1 MKTTFG
7 AQTPDDQMLSDWMR
21 RGRAWLDELQ
31 TPIGLRASSAAGRYH
46 ALFGRDTLLTVM
58 LALEAARLR
67 PDDADFQRWAGNLA
81 VANLRRLSD
90 VQGTEE
96 RPDNE
101 EQPGKIVHEYWPTI
115 PERFQVGGAA
125 LQWPLY
131 EGRYYGSVDS
141 TYLYLMAVGMVW
153 EQVEGGQEI
162 IAGLWEH
169 VRAATQW
176 ALEYG
181 DVDGDGLIE
190 VQPRQPRGLGL
201 RNQVWKDSGDALL
214 LTDGSHP
221 EPPVAWVEVQG
232 YAVAAFRQ
240 MLAILKAREEAPALQ
255 HQLAQRIELI
265 QQRLKQF
272 WLPEEG
278 SLAMALTREKR
289 PVPMIAS
296 NMGHVLWCGALS
308 DGAMAASVANRLLRS
323 DLLTVWGLRTLSSD
337 SFAFDPYSYHRGS
350 VWPFDNALIAA
361 ALWRMGRS
369 GEACMIARRNIAA
382 IEQFG
387 TPVELYCVLSA
398 GWMQT
403 PDQNGYEALV
413 AYPEAC
419 DVQAWSAA
427 ALLLFAAQLLA
438 KSEENTASQP

>member
-1 MKTTFG
+1 MRTTFG
-7 AQTPDDQMLSDWMR
+7 AQMPDDQMLSDWMG

-58 LALEAARLR
+58 LALEAARLC
-67 PDDADFQRWAGNLA
+67 PDDADFQGWAGNLA
-81 VANLRRLSD
+81 VANLRRLSA
-90 VQGTEE
+90 VQGTED
-96 RPDNE
+96 RPANE

-115 PERFQVGGAA
+115 PERFQAGGAA

-153 EQVEGGQEI
+153 EQVEEGREVV
-162 IAGLWEH
+162 ASLWEH
-169 VRAATQW
+169 VLAATQW
-176 ALEYG
+176 ALDYG

-214 LTDGSHP
+214 LPDGSHP

-240 MLAILKAREEAPALQ
+240 MLTMLKAREEAPALQ
-255 HQLAQRIELI
+255 QRLAGRIEQI
-265 QQRLKQF
+265 TQRVKQF

-278 SLAMALTREKR
+278 GLAMALTREKR
-289 PVPMIAS
+289 PVPMMAS

-308 DGAMAASVANRLLRS
+308 DDAMAASVANRLLRG
-323 DLLTVWGLRTLSSD
+323 DLLTAWGLRTLSSD
-337 SFAFDPYSYHRGS
+337 SYAFDPLAYHRGS
-350 VWPFDNALIAA
+350 VWPFDTALTAA

-369 GEACMIARRNIAA
+369 GEACMLARRGIAA

-387 TPVELYCVLSA
+387 TPVELYCVLPA
-398 GWMQT
+398 GWTQAANQHHAET
-403 PDQNGYEALV
+403 LV

-419 DVQAWSAA
+419 AVQAWSAA

-438 KSEENTASQP
+438 KREGTATSPH